1 VIDKILGPKYEAYL
15 GFIRRQMIKDQI
27 EARGVKDP
35 RVLAAMDKVCRHCFV
50 TGDMVTRSYED
61 YPLPIAGGQTISQPY
76 IVALMSELLELKG
89 GEKVLEI
96 GTGSGY
102 QSAVLAELAAEVRTV
117 ELLPEL
123 AAAAREKL
131 AGLGY
136 KNIDFRVGDGAAGW
150 PEEAP
155 FDAIVIAAA
164 FAEVPQALL
173 AQLGLQSRLHFL
185 PEKLSGGEKQR
196 VAIAR
201 AIVNQP
207 DLIIA
212 DEPTG
217 NLDPETAAGIIDL
230 LLDINEA
237 GATVLLATHDKET
250 VNRIQKRVIRL
261 EKGKLVSDLG
271 TASYD

>member
-155 FDAIVIAAA
+155 FDAIVVTCAAR
-164 FAEVPQALL
+164 EVPPALGG
-173 AQLGLQSRLHFL
+173 QLKEGGRLVI
-185 PEKLSGGEKQR
+185 PVGEGSQ
-196 VAIAR
+196 
-201 AIVNQP
+201 
-207 DLIIA
+207 DLR
-212 DEPTG
+212 
-217 NLDPETAAGIIDL
+217 LVRKTAAGL
-230 LLDINEA
+230 
-237 GATVLLATHDKET
+237 ET
-250 VNRIQKRVIRL
+250 TSICSVRFVP
-261 EKGKLVSDLG
+261 LVG
-271 TASYD
+271 PK